1 MAIAP
6 GHPEPTIASDEQRR
20 RSARLLVLDERSRLR
35 LFAQLPAHMRVGR
48 QREAERPLV
57 GTAQFTREQARGISF
72 AALPLCHRSKR
83 EPTAPR
89 DARCS
94 SGARVARAVVDTLA
108 SLAEA
113 GVGPPRRG
121 TSRALK
127 RSRARRRRN
136 ESRLPPVGRCFRRAE
151 RAGAARRTW
160 AASDP
165 TRDRGSCCVWSAGR
179 GEDVVAG
186 LLAAAAGSGAD
197 ATVVVVLG
205 VPVTLLARQAA
216 AQAWI
221 VARRTPTSPAV
232 WRVTM
237 RPAAARRHQRNRG

>member
-1 MAIAP
+1 M
-6 GHPEPTIASDEQRR
+6 E
-20 RSARLLVLDERSRLR
+20 LDT
-35 LFAQLPAHMRVGR
+35 AG
-48 QREAERPLV
+48 
-57 GTAQFTREQARGISF
+57 GT
-72 AALPLCHRSKR
+72 AALPPKQERCRLRSR
-83 EPTAPR
+83 PGR
-89 DARCS
+89 RLLLVRCARGSRGCRHARIARG
-94 SGARVARAVVDTLA
+94 SGSWPSAR
-108 SLAEA
+108 S
-113 GVGPPRRG
+113 
-121 TSRALK
+121 TSRALE

-165 TRDRGSCCVWSAGR
+165 TRDRGSCGVWSAGR

-237 RPAAARRHQRNRG
+237 GPAAARRHQRNRG

>member
-1 MAIAP
+1 MVVPQQQPPPRRARRDDLIAL
-6 GHPEPTIASDEQRR
+6 PTTWVIARIAARPRELRHARR
-20 RSARLLVLDERSRLR
+20 PHTVEEKARPTRLLVIAKRASDGRWARRSRVVR
-35 LFAQLPAHMRVGR
+35 C
-48 QREAERPLV
+48 
-57 GTAQFTREQARGISF
+57 ARGSRGCRHARIARGSGSWPS
-72 AALPLCHRSKR
+72 ARS
-83 EPTAPR
+83 
-89 DARCS
+89 
-94 SGARVARAVVDTLA
+94 
-108 SLAEA
+108 
-113 GVGPPRRG
+113 